1 MLEHPSEKE
10 EIMSGKHR
18 EKKPGKFDH
27 IDAMSSAARDEY
39 VFSDDVTPDEAE
51 YANWRH
57 NQEAS

>member
-1 MLEHPSEKE
+1 
-10 EIMSGKHR
+10 MSGKHR
-18 EKKPGKFDH
+18 EKKPGKFVH